1 MTSSATKS
9 KVKNRK
15 HKRSLNALAIAEQQ
29 NPLQSN
35 LRLNRLGEIDQGIAK
50 RKRECEQESSEQED
64 NVLHAKKRKESS
76 KDRFGNA
83 IEIGSDSDGNEWA
96 IGQVDSDDDSDLDSD
111 AAMGESDEER
121 FEGFVFRGS
130 STAVPGKQLRGKLGM
145 PDLEGNE
152 PNGIDLREDQN
163 SQASDEDKDDMGS
176 DAIDLAAMLDATD
189 NDTGASLS
197 NVALGAHGY
206 NDSGSNSCD
215 LEGRGSSSDEDDSTL
230 SISDN
235 EIDTTNPAKLAS
247 LQALVSSMESRKS
260 DLSENYKL
268 LSDPHQ
274 STTPSV
280 FGLSSRKK
288 LTVADLIPSV
298 TDPHFKKS
306 LKLLAGNDF
315 PPSSKRNGIPKKLQV
330 PLPKRQQDRLDREAA
345 YTKSKEVLNRW
356 IDTVKHNRRAEHL
369 SFPLQDPNAIAA
381 QGRQR
386 LLPRVQSQ
394 PVTDLENVIQNI
406 LQDSGLALTKPSV
419 EDDQAFEE
427 LPRNELSLNEVQARR
442 AELRRARELLFREE
456 TRAKRI
462 KKIKSKSYRRV
473 HRKERERN
481 ALQEKDALLAAG
493 VDDSESE
500 QERNDRRRA
509 EERMGAR
516 HRESKWGRGVK
527 HSGRAAWDEDARG
540 GVTEMARRGEELRRR
555 IESGKVDT
563 DDSDSSSTESDSDNL
578 ENGARKTS
586 RTEVSKALS
595 RLERVSGNNNVAS
608 SGILS
613 AESNLSSLKFMKNAE
628 AVRKARN
635 DADLEILRKEI
646 AGEQDASSEET
657 EVEGAGRRSYGPIK
671 SQPSPIEK
679 LPQEENK
686 SEFEEKAGSDAGDEG
701 FEELSDDNQ
710 QEIVVDA
717 VTSKQQ
723 NDMVKNVRVGHKH
736 ERNHH
741 RSAKDTKSEKHDN
754 PWLLNDKSPRVTDRK
769 ARDSHGAAIISND
782 LAADKIF
789 THNNQ
794 TRSRP
799 ALSDRS
805 TKKVEETVQIVEAS
819 LSTRAIDS
827 DSEDEEANR
836 LPFVMR
842 NQDLVRKAFAG
853 DEVVADFEK
862 EKQETMH
869 DEEEKI
875 ADNTLPG
882 WGNWTGAGISKK
894 EQKRNRGKVLVK
906 IDGIQKEKRLDAKLD
921 RVIINEKRVKKVGH
935 AKRLTIFVFPT
946 TNEYR
951 TSNIWLQISHTH
963 SRQSN
968 STKGPFDSLLGL
980 NGPQKRHSNRPRS
993 LEY

>member
-1 MTSSATKS
+1 MASSAMKP

-29 NPLQSN
+29 NPLRSN
-35 LRLNRLGEIDQGIAK
+35 LRLNRLGEIEQGIAK
-50 RKRECEQESSEQED
+50 RKREGEQESSEQED
-64 NVLHAKKRKESS
+64 NVLHAKKRKENP

-83 IEIGSDSDGNEWA
+83 IEIGSDSDGNEWTV
-96 IGQVDSDDDSDLDSD
+96 GQVDSDDDSDLDSD

-130 STAVPGKQLRGKLGM
+130 STAMPSKQLRGKLGM
-145 PDLEGNE
+145 PELEENE

-163 SQASDEDKDDMGS
+163 SQASDEDKDDLGS
-176 DAIDLAAMLDATD
+176 DAIDLAAMLDASD
-189 NDTGASLS
+189 NDMGASLS
-197 NVALGAHGY
+197 NVAPGAHGY
-206 NDSGSNSCD
+206 NDSGSNSGD
-215 LEGRGSSSDEDDSTL
+215 LEDRGSSSDEDDSTL

-235 EIDTTNPAKLAS
+235 ENDTKNPAKLAS
-247 LQALVSSMESRKS
+247 LQALASSMESRKS
-260 DLSENYKL
+260 DLSEHHKL
-268 LSDPHQ
+268 LNDPHQ
-274 STTPSV
+274 STTPSE
-280 FGLSSRKK
+280 FGLTSSRK
-288 LTVADLIPSV
+288 LTVADLIPSI

-315 PPSSKRNGIPKKLQV
+315 PPSSKRNGIPNKLQV

-345 YTKSKEVLNRW
+345 YAKSKEVLNRW

-381 QGRQR
+381 QGRRR

-394 PVTDLENVIQNI
+394 PVTDLENVIQSI
-406 LQDSGLALTKPSV
+406 LQDSGLTPTKSSV
-419 EDDQAFEE
+419 QDDEAFEE

-442 AELRRARELLFREE
+442 TELRRARELLFREE

-493 VDDSESE
+493 VDNSESE

-555 IESGKVDT
+555 IESGKVET

-595 RLERVSGNNNVAS
+595 RLERVSGKNNVAS
-608 SGILS
+608 SGIVS

-628 AVRKARN
+628 ALRKARN
-635 DADLEILRKEI
+635 DADVEILRKEI
-646 AGEQDASSEET
+646 AGEQDASSEEN
-657 EVEGAGRRSYGPIK
+657 EVEGAGRRSYGPTK

-679 LPQEENK
+679 LPQGENK
-686 SEFEEKAGSDAGDEG
+686 SEFEEKAGSDAGEED

-723 NDMVKNVRVGHKH
+723 NEIVKNARVGHKH

-769 ARDSHGAAIISND
+769 DRDSHRAAIISNA
-782 LAADKIF
+782 LTADKISS
-789 THNNQ
+789 HNGE
-794 TRSRP
+794 TRRGP

-805 TKKVEETVQIVEAS
+805 RKNVQETVQAVAAS
-819 LSTRAIDS
+819 LSTRTIES

-836 LPFVMR
+836 LPFVTR

-853 DEVVADFEK
+853 DEVVADFQK

-875 ADNTLPG
+875 VDNTLPG

-935 AKRLTIFVFPT
+935 A
-946 TNEYR
+946 
-951 TSNIWLQISHTH
+951 
-963 SRQSN
+963 
-968 STKGPFDSLLGL
+968 
-980 NGPQKRHSNRPRS
+980 
-993 LEY
+993 

>member
-1 MTSSATKS
+1 MATSATKS

-15 HKRSLNALAIAEQQ
+15 HKRSLNALATAEQQ
-29 NPLQSN
+29 NPLRSN
-35 LRLNRLGEIDQGIAK
+35 LRLNRLGEIEQGIAK
-50 RKRECEQESSEQED
+50 RKREGEQESSEQED
-64 NVLHAKKRKESS
+64 NVLHAKKRKESP

-83 IEIGSDSDGNEWA
+83 IEIGSDSDGNEWTV
-96 IGQVDSDDDSDLDSD
+96 GQVDSDDDSELDSD

-130 STAVPGKQLRGKLGM
+130 STAVPSKHLRGKLGM
-145 PDLEGNE
+145 PDLEENE
-152 PNGIDLREDQN
+152 PSGIDLCEDQN
-163 SQASDEDKDDMGS
+163 SQASDEDKDDLGS
-176 DAIDLAAMLDATD
+176 DAIDLAAMLDASD

-197 NVALGAHGY
+197 NVAPGAHGY
-206 NDSGSNSCD
+206 NDSGSNSGD
-215 LEGRGSSSDEDDSTL
+215 LEDRGSSSDEDDSTL

-235 EIDTTNPAKLAS
+235 ENDTKNPAKLAS
-247 LQALVSSMESRKS
+247 LQALASSMESRKS
-260 DLSENYKL
+260 DLSENHKL
-268 LSDPHQ
+268 LNDPHQ
-274 STTPSV
+274 STTPSE
-280 FGLSSRKK
+280 FGLTSSRK
-288 LTVADLIPSV
+288 LTVADLIPSI

-394 PVTDLENVIQNI
+394 PVTDLENVIRSI
-406 LQDSGLALTKPSV
+406 LQDSGLAPTKSSIQ
-419 EDDQAFEE
+419 DDEAFDE

-442 AELRRARELLFREE
+442 TELRRARELLFREE

-493 VDDSESE
+493 VDNSESE

-555 IESGKVDT
+555 IESGKVET

-595 RLERVSGNNNVAS
+595 CLERVSGKNNVAS
-608 SGILS
+608 SGIVS

-628 AVRKARN
+628 ALRKARN

-646 AGEQDASSEET
+646 AGEQDASSEEN
-657 EVEGAGRRSYGPIK
+657 EVEGAGRRSYGPTK

-686 SEFEEKAGSDAGDEG
+686 SEFEEKAGSDAGDED

-723 NDMVKNVRVGHKH
+723 NEIVKNARVANKH

-769 ARDSHGAAIISND
+769 ARDSHGAAIISNA
-782 LAADKIF
+782 LTADKISS
-789 THNNQ
+789 HNGE

-805 TKKVEETVQIVEAS
+805 RKKVQETVQVVAAS
-819 LSTRAIDS
+819 LSTRTIES

-836 LPFVMR
+836 LPFVTR

-875 ADNTLPG
+875 VDNTLPG

-935 AKRLTIFVFPT
+935 A
-946 TNEYR
+946 
-951 TSNIWLQISHTH
+951 
-963 SRQSN
+963 
-968 STKGPFDSLLGL
+968 
-980 NGPQKRHSNRPRS
+980 
-993 LEY
+993 